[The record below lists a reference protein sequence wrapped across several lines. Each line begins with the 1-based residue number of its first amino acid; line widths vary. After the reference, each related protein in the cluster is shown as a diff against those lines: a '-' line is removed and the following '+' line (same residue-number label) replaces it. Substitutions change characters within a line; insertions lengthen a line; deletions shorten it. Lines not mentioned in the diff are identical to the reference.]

1 MQFAAADCNFAIF
14 EDFMKKTI
22 CTILAVIMIV
32 GCFFA
37 FTACNDDAYGKEL
50 IENGSFDNGSNGWYT
65 ANANDCKTIKKL
77 DDKDN
82 AYLVLVNGSP
92 AGNYVRLYQRVAVKK
107 NGIYKVTARIRNDSL
122 KIGSDDTYQ
131 GGGIEITENGA
142 RIIASGIEVSEN
154 WTTYTAYVKP
164 TNTKE
169 ITVAMT
175 LGANGEKN
183 NRSGMLR
190 RRVGA
195 KSQGKRRFGRN
206 RKNQKTAREIVRSFH
221 KNGQRL
227 HYYACNR
234 DRRDYRRRIRRVSL
248 PSEQGRQAVA

>member
-50 IENGSFDNGSNGWYT
+50 IENGSFDNGSSSWYIAKAIDNSKDGT
-65 ANANDCKTIKKL
+65 TIKKI
-77 DDKDN
+77 DDDDN
-82 AYLVLVNGSP
+82 AYLVLNNGSTV
-92 AGNYVRLYQRVAVKK
+92 GNYVRLYQRVAVRK

-164 TNTKE
+164 TNTNE

-175 LGANGEKN
+175 LGANGEKTIGQACFDDVSVQ
-183 NRSGMLR
+183 RVRAKDVSG
-190 RRVGA
+190 
-195 KSQGKRRFGRN
+195 
-206 RKNQKTAREIVRSFH
+206 EIVKIKKPHEKS
-221 KNGQRL
+221 
-227 HYYACNR
+227 YALSTKTGNVYIIMLAIATAVIIAGAYVA
-234 DRRDYRRRIRRVSL
+234 YRYL
-248 PSEQGRQAVA
+248 LN

>member
-1 MQFAAADCNFAIF
+1 M
-14 EDFMKKTI
+14 
-22 CTILAVIMIV
+22 L
-32 GCFFA
+32 FA

-92 AGNYVRLYQRVAVKK
+92 SGNYAKLYQRVAVKK

-131 GGGIEITENGA
+131 GGGIEIIENGA

-175 LGANGEKN
+175 LGANGEKQSV
-183 NRSGMLR
+183 RLASTTCRCKESGQR
-190 RRVGA
+190 TFRA
-195 KSQGKRRFGRN
+195 KS
-206 RKNQKTAREIVRSFH
+206 
-221 KNGQRL
+221 
-227 HYYACNR
+227 
-234 DRRDYRRRIRRVSL
+234 
-248 PSEQGRQAVA
+248 